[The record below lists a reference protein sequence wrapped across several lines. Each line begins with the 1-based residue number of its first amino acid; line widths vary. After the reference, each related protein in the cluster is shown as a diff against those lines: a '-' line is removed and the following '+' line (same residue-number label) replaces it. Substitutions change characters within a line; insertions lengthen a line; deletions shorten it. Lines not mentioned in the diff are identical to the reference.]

1 MAKDFAQLSD
11 SLKARIADIAKSMG
25 GGSVK
30 VGFMAGALYPDGTPV
45 AAVAAKNEYGDPS
58 ENRPPRPFFRRMI
71 EAEQSTWAGKL
82 VKAAQFTGGDAVK
95 SLGLLG
101 EDIAG
106 ALQKSINDFQDP
118 ALADSTI
125 ARKGFAKP
133 LIDTAHMI
141 NSVTY
146 VVEES

>member
-1 MAKDFAQLSD
+1 
-11 SLKARIADIAKSMG
+11 
-25 GGSVK
+25 
-30 VGFMAGALYPDGTPV
+30 
-45 AAVAAKNEYGDPS
+45 
-58 ENRPPRPFFRRMI
+58 MI
-71 EAEQSTWAGKL
+71 GAEQSTWAGKL
-82 VKAAQFTGGDAVK
+82 VKAAQFTGGDAAK